1 MVGQVGGC
9 GSTADLRTAVSA
21 FVTAAEELVA
31 QGQDAWD
38 RLGVDERESMF
49 REVESA
55 RRSMAVVDTRF
66 LCAHEAVIPEKE
78 SKKVSW
84 LVDRMHIVGRDART
98 RVRAVRRLDP
108 RGDAFRAD
116 PTAPSEHYMPTLAEA
131 VEAGSVG
138 AESVAELDRA
148 LDALPA
154 PSQERITA
162 VVDCELVPALQV
174 DGPGQI
180 RRIRPWLLG
189 LVGEDEPYTQ
199 RDHQRMRS
207 LVVGEQQYDGM
218 TPIRGLLTPES
229 AAALQGLMA
238 DYATAGSLIDAEGT
252 LVGVDGGCD
261 PTEDNRTPEQR
272 QHDAFAAVLAAGYG
286 PEGTMRPGRGKTT
299 IVAAMTLDQL
309 IAGTGVAPTD
319 VGTRIPVSTLVE
331 GTEAQNFFCQVM
343 DLEGQTLSL
352 GRSQRLGSLAQ
363 YLALFGEEGGSS
375 APGSSTPAARCHI
388 HHIDGWEHGGE
399 TNLHNLTLAD
409 PGNHARVNDLR
420 DNPDRVETHRAPAGS
435 GDRVHWVPPVSED
448 RERAPR
454 ANVCLA
460 FWDTPG
466 VKIRRVRRTA
476 RKPVPEDPPDDSGH

>member
-1 MVGQVGGC
+1 M
-9 GSTADLRTAVSA
+9 
-21 FVTAAEELVA
+21 
-31 QGQDAWD
+31 
-38 RLGVDERESMF
+38 
-49 REVESA
+49 
-55 RRSMAVVDTRF
+55 
-66 LCAHEAVIPEKE
+66 
-78 SKKVSW
+78 
-84 LVDRMHIVGRDART
+84 
-98 RVRAVRRLDP
+98 
-108 RGDAFRAD
+108 
-116 PTAPSEHYMPTLAEA
+116 
-131 VEAGSVG
+131 
-138 AESVAELDRA
+138 
-148 LDALPA
+148 
-154 PSQERITA
+154 
-162 VVDCELVPALQV
+162 
-174 DGPGQI
+174 
-180 RRIRPWLLG
+180 
-189 LVGEDEPYTQ
+189 
-199 RDHQRMRS
+199 
-207 LVVGEQQYDGM
+207 
-218 TPIRGLLTPES
+218 
-229 AAALQGLMA
+229 
-238 DYATAGSLIDAEGT
+238 
-252 LVGVDGGCD
+252 
-261 PTEDNRTPEQR
+261 
-272 QHDAFAAVLAAGYG
+272 
-286 PEGTMRPGRGKTT
+286 
-299 IVAAMTLDQL
+299 

-399 TNLHNLTLAD
+399 TDLHNLTLAD

-448 RERAPR
+448 RARAPR